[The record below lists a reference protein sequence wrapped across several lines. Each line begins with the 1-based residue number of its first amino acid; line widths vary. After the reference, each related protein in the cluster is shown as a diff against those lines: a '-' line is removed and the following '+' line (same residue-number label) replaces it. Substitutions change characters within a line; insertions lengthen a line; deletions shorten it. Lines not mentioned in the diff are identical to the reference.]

1 MVSSASAA
9 EECFTKNDIIFA
21 SRPRLLSG
29 KHMNYNYRTMG
40 LAPYSDYWRNL
51 RRLTVMELF
60 STSRLAMSAS
70 IRQEEVE
77 LLVKELFLASAEKS
91 ASMELTSK
99 LIEVVFNIMLRMISG
114 KRYYGKYAVDKEA
127 EEFQG
132 IMREVVELNGST
144 ILNDFLPVL
153 QWVDFQGLERRM
165 KKVFQKLDKFLQSLV
180 EEHRRMRGDSTHLSP
195 GSSESDAGNKG
206 TKSTLIDVMLS
217 LQQTDPEFY
226 TDETIKGVILV
237 LDRLPTTIDTEVDKQ
252 PIESSD
258 NPSMFRLLV
267 MERMVDLCQKFHQVL
282 DRLPTT
288 IDTEVD
294 KKPIESSDDP
304 SMFRLLDRA
313 EIRGNEQANS
323 SISQEFEEFNP
334 GIVLIV
340 GQQKEFEGKK
350 LVPATKEGSKLD
362 KSRDEKQKNEALKEK
377 FEHLGKEWEG
387 GVLRTLETLVALDFL
402 VLGEG
407 YNRQSL
413 AVGHAEVE
421 GLSRI
426 TTIVPGTDDSISK
439 LEQQL
444 YKLVNMHEVVDVS
457 DHTITLELTGDLD
470 KMVALQRLL
479 EPYDICERWS
489 EIVDE
494 VGQDKLL
501 DETDLTK
508 LSYLHS
514 IISET
519 LRLFPPTPLLIP
531 HESSEDCI
539 VCGYSVPSG
548 TMLLVNAW
556 TIQRDPELW
565 EDAARFSLERFESVE
580 EGDGVS
586 QEEIDM
592 KEGTGITM
600 PKAEPLVALCSPR
613 SGMLSLL
620 TAI

>member
-226 TDETIKGVILV
+226 TDETIKGVIL
-237 LDRLPTTIDTEVDKQ
+237 
-252 PIESSD
+252 
-258 NPSMFRLLV
+258 
-267 MERMVDLCQKFHQVL
+267 
-282 DRLPTT
+282 
-288 IDTEVD
+288 
-294 KKPIESSDDP
+294 
-304 SMFRLLDRA
+304 DRA
-313 EIRGNEQANS
+313 EIRGNEQ
-323 SISQEFEEFNP
+323 
-334 GIVLIV
+334 
-340 GQQKEFEGKK
+340 
-350 LVPATKEGSKLD
+350 
-362 KSRDEKQKNEALKEK
+362 
-377 FEHLGKEWEG
+377 G

-479 EPYDICERWS
+479 EPYDICER
-489 EIVDE
+489 
-494 VGQDKLL
+494 QATKDKNTSLL
-501 DETDLTK
+501 DGLHIICIINESITVAIVYDLDKKATEIILIAGTET
-508 LSYLHS
+508 
-514 IISET
+514 
-519 LRLFPPTPLLIP
+519 
-531 HESSEDCI
+531 SS
-539 VCGYSVPSG
+539 
-548 TMLLVNAW
+548 T
-556 TIQRDPELW
+556 TIE
-565 EDAARFSLERFESVE
+565 
-580 EGDGVS
+580 VS